1 MFKLDGDVCS
11 TFCYRNTR
19 LVIQYFNGEFY
30 FHFGLEELLLWNFS
44 DIEHVGTRYTQRQ
57 FLECLVRVD
66 SEIIF
71 VSLE

>member
-11 TFCYRNTR
+11 TFCYRNTS

-30 FHFGLEELLLWNFS
+30 ILFGLEEILLWNFS
-44 DIEHVGTRYTQRQ
+44 DIEHVGTRHAQRQ
-57 FLECLVRVD
+57 FLECLVSVD

-71 VSLE
+71 VPLE